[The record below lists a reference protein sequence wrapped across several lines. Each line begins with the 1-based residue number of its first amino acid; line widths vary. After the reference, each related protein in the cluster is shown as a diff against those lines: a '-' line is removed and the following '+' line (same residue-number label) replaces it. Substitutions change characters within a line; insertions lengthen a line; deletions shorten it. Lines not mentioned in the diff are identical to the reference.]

1 MRKKRK
7 TKWKDREQPKY
18 VGELAAVLGQINGT
32 QCRRRCSRRNLP
44 AAWTS
49 QWRRGNTCHRGR
61 RPGTGGRAISVG
73 EKRMK
78 LSKDDIWHF
87 PKCFWRDWELSLCHL
102 DAAGIVAG
110 GNKRARRSRGWALL
124 HSSRLKN
131 IQCLM
136 RRLSIAPSLS
146 SSSLFSISMFTL
158 SLVLKIF
165 APVWGSRNELSLRWR
180 QSSTCPQCWSL
191 AGASGSPLFW

>member
-1 MRKKRK
+1 MVVIVVIFVEMGIFITVKMRYIPLFKRLNGYKGKSTWEKRERQNEK
-7 TKWKDREQPKY
+7 TGSGLSMSENW
-18 VGELAAVLGQINGT
+18 LGQINGT

-73 EKRMK
+73 EKRIRF
-78 LSKDDIWHF
+78 STDDIWHF
-87 PKCFWRDWELSLCHL
+87 SKCLWRDWELSLCHL

-131 IQCLM
+131 IQC
-136 RRLSIAPSLS
+136 
-146 SSSLFSISMFTL
+146 
-158 SLVLKIF
+158 
-165 APVWGSRNELSLRWR
+165 
-180 QSSTCPQCWSL
+180 
-191 AGASGSPLFW
+191 

>member
-146 SSSLFSISMFTL
+146 SS
-158 SLVLKIF
+158 
-165 APVWGSRNELSLRWR
+165 
-180 QSSTCPQCWSL
+180 
-191 AGASGSPLFW
+191 PLFVHIYVYFVFVLEDLCTCVRVS